1 MRIFRQASKLSIVIG
16 FKCIALVINNKSFQT
31 NKSVN
36 STWLKEQPNKIIIHS
51 KLTQEEVEK
60 EKVEEEK
67 REEIPPA
74 KRFTLICVGTLFY
87 PT

>member
-1 MRIFRQASKLSIVIG
+1 MRIFRQASKLSFVIG
-16 FKCIALVINNKSFQT
+16 FKCIALVIN

-51 KLTQEEVEK
+51 KLTQEEEVEK